1 MRKNTVVKGIEDVL
15 KTIQRIQT
23 NTGKRIPEVEEKAA
37 LEIELEAAETVQV
50 DTSRLKTS
58 IQSYKTTD
66 GYEVSAGGEK
76 VDGVEVEYAGALEFG
91 TSRSR
96 AYPFM
101 RPAAAKVG
109 KKYPDLII
117 SGVNDSFKNAGVK

>member
-1 MRKNTVVKGIEDVL
+1 MRKGTGVKGIKDVL

-23 NTGKRIPEVEEKAA
+23 ETGKRIPEVEEKAA
-37 LEIELEAAETVQV
+37 LELELEASETVQV

-58 IQSYKTTD
+58 IQSYETAD

-76 VDGVEVEYAGALEFG
+76 VDGVEIEYAGALEFG

-109 KKYPDLII
+109 AKYPDLIVK
-117 SGVNDSFKNAGVK
+117 GVNDSFKKAGVK